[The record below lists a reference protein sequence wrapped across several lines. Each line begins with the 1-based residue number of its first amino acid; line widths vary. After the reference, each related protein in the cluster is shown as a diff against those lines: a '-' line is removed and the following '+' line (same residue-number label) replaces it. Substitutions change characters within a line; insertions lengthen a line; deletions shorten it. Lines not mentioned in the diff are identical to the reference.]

1 MNIPTKGVIWGF
13 YSVII
18 FSTVYLM
25 LPMFQG
31 SDKLFRNVLVPLA
44 GLRESLLLRD
54 ALLLKKDLIASLP
67 PERQIEL
74 RKLITY
80 SFNTE
85 TPDDDDDDDAH
96 DTRVEVSAAN
106 AKQMLWSKSP
116 WRRKTNNTNSQSS
129 DGQPNESTS
138 LV

>member
-1 MNIPTKGVIWGF
+1 
-13 YSVII
+13 
-18 FSTVYLM
+18 M

-54 ALLLKKDLIASLP
+54 ALLLKKDLMASLP

-106 AKQMLWSKSP
+106 AKKMLLWSK
-116 WRRKTNNTNSQSS
+116 RRKRKRKRRRETMI
-129 DGQPNESTS
+129 
-138 LV
+138 

>member
-1 MNIPTKGVIWGF
+1 
-13 YSVII
+13 
-18 FSTVYLM
+18 
-25 LPMFQG
+25 MFQG
-31 SDKLFRNVLVPLA
+31 AEKLFRNVLVPLA

-54 ALLLKKDLIASLP
+54 ALLLKKDLMASLP
-67 PERQIEL
+67 PDRQAEL

-96 DTRVEVSAAN
+96 DNRVEVSAAN

-116 WRRKTNNTNSQSS
+116 WRHKTNTNSQDS
-129 DGQPNESTS
+129 GGHPNESTS